1 MKIFQI
7 LKHDF
12 NFDILE
18 PKKHSFSISALVGE
32 DSDHESQESHD
43 SAQIEEIVDVVS
55 DQVII
60 QVFFTFDFEIF
71 RKFQKIETQKKKS
84 NFEKSKSRNFS
95 KVQKSIE
102 IRQILTFILI
112 EL

>member
-7 LKHDF
+7 LKHGI

-60 QVFFTFDFEIF
+60 QVFLQLTLKIF
-71 RKFQKIETQKKKS
+71 G
-84 NFEKSKSRNFS
+84 NFEKSKENSKNRNFS
-95 KVQKSIE
+95 KVQKSLKM
-102 IRQILTFILI
+102 RQVLTFILI

>member
-1 MKIFQI
+1 MKIFQKKKKLDI
-7 LKHDF
+7 

-60 QVFFTFDFEIF
+60 EVFLQLKDQRKTSSAHSGKKWPLFDVLFL
-71 RKFQKIETQKKKS
+71 RS
-84 NFEKSKSRNFS
+84 
-95 KVQKSIE
+95 V
-102 IRQILTFILI
+102 
-112 EL
+112 